1 MAQARGIGREEE
13 EEEEEEDSLGQI
25 SNETLFTSCSSDAQT
40 AAAAAFCTYFNFHHE
55 YIDTGLHSAHRHS
68 LYVYVHSAHFAF
80 PTNVKVVVV
89 RFFSQTFGL

>member
-1 MAQARGIGREEE
+1 MQAGNNNYRKLVMLIKTLHSTPAVMEWRRLGVIGRE

-25 SNETLFTSCSSDAQT
+25 SNETLFTSSSSDAQT

-68 LYVYVHSAHFAF
+68 LF
-80 PTNVKVVVV
+80 NV
-89 RFFSQTFGL
+89 